1 MKSKW
6 IYNLGLSFIVPGL
19 ILLFPQLHMS
29 MDQKIVLSTLI
40 LTITWWATGIVK
52 KSIASIFLLT
62 IFSIWGST
70 SLDRIFHFPLS
81 ANFILIVFS
90 FIFSEGIIN
99 SGLTEKLIEP
109 ILHKGGRGVHTL
121 LVMIIGLN
129 FVLIFVIPQPFSRII
144 ILGLILKGFFHRN
157 KLSEDLIQVLML
169 FTFAT
174 AIVVNMMFIRGDIIL
189 NNALIAIAGIEITEI
204 LWMKIMVVPTLV
216 FVILTYLVFYWL
228 FKNVLEKYP
237 KQLEKGKYP
246 KEKKDYNEDMKI
258 KKDVAY
264 KQSLTKRDIRNL
276 WMIAL
281 VILIWM
287 AEPIH
292 GIGSPV
298 VIVAGT
304 ILMTIFKLIGWK
316 DVNSVNLELLIF
328 ITAAF
333 SIGGVMA
340 NSGVADILFTPLSGL
355 LPEEFGIGYLFV
367 VMILSVLM
375 HMVLGSNITTLSAVV
390 PSLMLIG
397 EGVVPMM
404 GLVFIIHVSV
414 CTHYMLP
421 FHNVILLIGNGKGLF
436 DSKRVA
442 RFGLGLTILLPIVLL
457 GVYYIWWQIIGLV

>member
-1 MKSKW
+1 MNNKR

-19 ILLFPQLHMS
+19 LLIFPPLQMTMNQGILLS
-29 MDQKIVLSTLI
+29 ALI

-70 SLDRIFHFPLS
+70 SLERIFHFPLS
-81 ANFILIVFS
+81 ANFVLIVFS
-90 FIFSEGIIN
+90 FIFTEGIIN

-109 ILHKGGRGVHTL
+109 VLNKGGKGVHTL
-121 LVMIIGLN
+121 LMMIIGLN
-129 FVLIFVIPQPFSRII
+129 FVLIFVIPQPFARII
-144 ILGLILKGFFHRN
+144 ILGMILKGFFQRN

-189 NNALIAIAGIEITEI
+189 NNALIAIAGIEITKI

-216 FVILTYLVFYWL
+216 FVILTYLVFYWV
-228 FKNVLEKYP
+228 FKNVLEKYS
-237 KQLEKGKYP
+237 KQLEKQKYP
-246 KEKKDYNEDMKI
+246 KEKKDYHENKKI
-258 KKDVAY
+258 KQDIFSPD
-264 KQSLTKRDIRNL
+264 SLTKKDKRNL
-276 WMIAL
+276 WMIVI
-281 VILIWM
+281 VILVWM

-292 GIGSPV
+292 GIESSV

-304 ILMTIFKLIGWK
+304 ILMAVFQLIGWK
-316 DVNSVNLELLIF
+316 DVKSVNLELLIF

-333 SIGGVMA
+333 SIGGVMT
-340 NSGVADILFTPLSGL
+340 NSGVAGILFTPLSDL
-355 LPEEFGIGYLFV
+355 LPKEFGVGYIFV
-367 VMILSVLM
+367 VMVLSALM
-375 HMVLGSNITTLSAVV
+375 HMVLGSNITTLSLVV

-421 FHNVILLIGNGKGLF
+421 FHNVILLIGNGKGF
-436 DSKRVA
+436 FESKLVA
-442 RFGLGLTILLPIVLL
+442 HFGLGLTILLPIVLL
-457 GVYYIWWQIIGLV
+457 GVYYMWWQIIGLV